1 MRGAVHG
8 RHRIDLLVGETI
20 WSVRAFAKEFVR
32 PESTCLRIG
41 QERVALRAA
50 VLTPALL
57 DNRVS
62 DERELLGRNDN
73 TEVGRAVV
81 LDELPEKAGV
91 KMGSVVARVARD
103 NSVEV
108 VRIALCFGERLL
120 ASGRA
125 TPEIDVARRLAVEGR
140 DHRLRGVDRNVD
152 RTACPI
158 DDRLGVAGCEVWI
171 VALMAG
177 VCRDYRG
184 CLSRLPRKH
193 A

>member
-1 MRGAVHG
+1 MHG

-41 QERVALRAA
+41 QERICAPPTRHS
-50 VLTPALL
+50 LTTASVMSASFSGGTV
-57 DNRVS
+57 D
-62 DERELLGRNDN
+62 

-177 VCRDYRG
+177 VCRDYRAV
-184 CLSRLPRKH
+184 C
-193 A
+193 ATTA